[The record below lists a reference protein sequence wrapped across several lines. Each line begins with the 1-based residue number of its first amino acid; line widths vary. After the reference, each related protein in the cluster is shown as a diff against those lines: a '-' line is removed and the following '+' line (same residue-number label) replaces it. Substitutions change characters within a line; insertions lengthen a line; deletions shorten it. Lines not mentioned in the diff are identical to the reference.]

1 MKVVKAV
8 AAALVIAGAILLFG
22 TAGASDAGVIEFGK
36 AVEQCLVSIGMV
48 ICGTAAAYIIEK
60 KESVK

>member
-8 AAALVIAGAILLFG
+8 AAALVIAGVVLLFG

-48 ICGTAAAYIIEK
+48 ICGMAAAYIIEK

>member
-1 MKVVKAV
+1 MKFVKAV
-8 AAALVIAGAILLFG
+8 AAALVIAGAVLLFG
-22 TAGASDAGVIEFGK
+22 TAGASDAGAIEFGK

>member
-8 AAALVIAGAILLFG
+8 AAALVIAGVVLLFG

-36 AVEQCLVSIGMV
+36 AVEQCLVGIGMV

>member
-1 MKVVKAV
+1 MKAVKAV
-8 AAALVIAGAILLFG
+8 AAALVIVGAVLLFG

-60 KESVK
+60 RERTR

>member
-8 AAALVIAGAILLFG
+8 AAVLGIAGAILLFG

-36 AVEQCLVSIGMV
+36 AIEQCIVGIGMV

-60 KESVK
+60 RERTQ

>member
-8 AAALVIAGAILLFG
+8 AAAFIIAGVILLFG
-22 TAGASDAGVIEFGK
+22 TAGASDAGMIEFGK

>member
-1 MKVVKAV
+1 MKFVKAV
-8 AAALVIAGAILLFG
+8 AAALVIAGVVLLFG